1 MPRTSARLFTFN
13 ATPEYRE
20 HLDWLAVRLGL
31 VDQRGDHLAIVEAI
45 LARVAAAE
53 GVTMPPRT
61 KGIGGKRAG
70 AGRPK
75 SRP

>member
-1 MPRTSARLFTFN
+1 MPRVSARLFTFN
-13 ATPEYRE
+13 ATPAYR
-20 HLDWLAVRLGL
+20 HALDRLAGRLGL
-31 VDQRGDHLAIVEAI
+31 ATGDHLALVEAI